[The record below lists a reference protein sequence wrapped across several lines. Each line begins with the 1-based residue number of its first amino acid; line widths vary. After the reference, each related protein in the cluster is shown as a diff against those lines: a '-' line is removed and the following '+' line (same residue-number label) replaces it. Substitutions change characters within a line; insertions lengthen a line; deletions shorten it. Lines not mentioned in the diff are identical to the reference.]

1 MRDDS
6 HDGRPDVSRSGADIH
21 PDDFVYHLYRGSGAL
36 LEDRILDA
44 KEELERALYVQ
55 PQDAKSQDLLAGVYF
70 RLGVYPRAIEL
81 WERLVAAYP
90 RDATLRVNL
99 ALALFKT
106 GQSDEA
112 LANVHAALK
121 IQPDHER
128 AWGYLGLIHWRS
140 SRIEQARDAFLR
152 GGQAAMARRMEEMIV
167 QNSTEG
173 PTSSVFGALVA
184 PSVVADEETTTA
196 VEGAVLDVLEPAALE
211 DHGARFDVSARG
223 DLDVVCDTGLVV
235 KLEGLTGIRAGS
247 PSTPLMRVTRG
258 QTRDIALGGEHPMVR
273 FEGAVHAVAL
283 GDTGARF
290 VVIAVG
296 ERPLLVR
303 ESLLFA
309 FDAALTYECGT
320 MRVIDVETE
329 VVRLEGRGQVVVRAP
344 ATLAQIDAKS
354 DVDVLVDPARLLGW
368 HGRFV
373 PIADP
378 SARPPLRLVLRGD
391 GSVLLG

>member
-1 MRDDS
+1 MRDDT
-6 HDGRPDVSRSGADIH
+6 HDGRQDASRSGADIH

-106 GQSDEA
+106 GQTDEA

-140 SRIEQARDAFLR
+140 QRIEQARDAFLR
-152 GGQAAMARRMEEMIV
+152 GGQAAMARRMEEMIG
-167 QNSTEG
+167 QTTIEG
-173 PTSSVFGALVA
+173 PTSSAFGALVA
-184 PSVVADEETTTA
+184 PSVAEVEEAVQADTLVKADLVSPT
-196 VEGAVLDVLEPAALE
+196 G
-211 DHGARFDVSARG
+211 RFEVNARG
-223 DLDVVCDTGLVV
+223 DLEIEAALGVIVRLA
-235 KLEGLTGIRAGS
+235 GLTGIRTAA
-247 PSTPLMRVTRG
+247 PSEPQLRVVRG
-258 QTRDIALGGEHPMVR
+258 QTMNAPLGGETPMRR
-273 FEGAVHAVAL
+273 FEGHVHAVAL
-283 GDTGARF
+283 GEPNVRF
-290 VVIAVG
+290 VVATVAD
-296 ERPLLVR
+296 RPLLVR

-309 FDAALTYECGT
+309 FDAQLSYECGT
-320 MRVIDVETE
+320 MRVLDVETE
-329 VVRLEGRGQVVVRAP
+329 IVRLEGRGQVVLCAP
-344 ATLAQIDAKS
+344 ATLAYIEATS
-354 DVDVLVDPARLLGW
+354 DLDVLVDPTRLLGW

-378 SARPPLRLVLRGD
+378 HAQAPLRLVLRGD

>member
-1 MRDDS
+1 MGNEA
-6 HDGRPDVSRSGADIH
+6 HEGRSDVGRSGADVH

-44 KEELERALYVQ
+44 KEELERALSVQ

-128 AWGYLGLIHWRS
+128 AWGYLGLIHWRAQ
-140 SRIEQARDAFLR
+140 RIEQARDAFLR
-152 GGQAAMARRMEEMIV
+152 GGQAAMARRMEEMIGQSSV
-167 QNSTEG
+167 EG
-173 PTSSVFGALVA
+173 PTSSAFGALVSPRA
-184 PSVVADEETTTA
+184 EDVDAVADAPPEA
-196 VEGAVLDVLEPAALE
+196 AALDPLE
-211 DHGARFDVSARG
+211 GRFEVSARG
-223 DLDVVCDTGLVV
+223 DLDVRSATGLVV
-235 KLEGLTGIRAGS
+235 RLADLTGIRTSG
-247 PSTPLMRVTRG
+247 PSRPLPRLVRG
-258 QTRDIALGGEHPMVR
+258 QDSGSVLGSDAPMHRFEGDVHAIALGAE
-273 FEGAVHAVAL
+273 
-283 GDTGARF
+283 GARF
-290 VVIAVG
+290 VVVEVT

-303 ESLLFA
+303 EAVLFA
-309 FDAALTYECGT
+309 FDAALAYDCGT
-320 MRVIDVETE
+320 LRVVDVETD
-329 VVRLEGRGQVVVRAP
+329 VVRLEGRGRVVLRAP
-344 ATLAQIDAKS
+344 ATLASIECTS
-354 DVDVLVDPARLLGW
+354 DQDVLVDPRRLLGW

-378 SARPPLRLVLRGD
+378 GARAPLRLVLRGD

>member
-1 MRDDS
+1 MRDDT
-6 HDGRPDVSRSGADIH
+6 HDGRPDSARGGADIH

-44 KEELERALYVQ
+44 KEELERALSVQ

-106 GQSDEA
+106 GQTDEA

-152 GGQAAMARRMEEMIV
+152 GGQAAMARRMEEMIG
-167 QNSTEG
+167 QTSIEG
-173 PTSSVFGALVA
+173 PTSSAFGALVA
-184 PSVVADEETTTA
+184 PSTSE
-196 VEGAVLDVLEPAALE
+196 VEAAVLHDRPEESSLTALVS
-211 DHGARFDVSARG
+211 RFEVNERG
-223 DLDVVCDTGLVV
+223 DLDIEADAGVVVRLQ
-235 KLEGLTGIRAGS
+235 GLTGIRAAG
-247 PSTPLMRVTRG
+247 PSEPVMRVVRG
-258 QTRDIALGGEHPMVR
+258 QVLGEPLGGETPFHRFTGRVRGIALGEPAVR
-273 FEGAVHAVAL
+273 I
-283 GDTGARF
+283 
-290 VVIAVG
+290 VVVSVKDK
-296 ERPLLVR
+296 PLLVR
-303 ESLLFA
+303 ESVLFA
-309 FDAALTYECGT
+309 FDGALAHECGT
-320 MRVIDVETE
+320 MRLMDVETA
-329 VVRLEGRGQVVVRAP
+329 VVRLEGRGQVALMAP
-344 ATLAQIDAKS
+344 ATLAFIEATS
-354 DVDVLVDPARLLGW
+354 DLDVLVQPERLLGW

-378 SARPPLRLVLRGD
+378 GARAPLRLVLRGD

>member
-1 MRDDS
+1 MRDET
-6 HDGRPDVSRSGADIH
+6 HEGRSDASRGGAEIH

-44 KEELERALYVQ
+44 KEELERALSVQ

-106 GQSDEA
+106 GQTDEA

-140 SRIEQARDAFLR
+140 QRIEQARDAFLR
-152 GGQAAMARRMEEMIV
+152 GGQAAMARRMEEMIGQTV
-167 QNSTEG
+167 IEG
-173 PTSSVFGALVA
+173 PTSSAFGALVA
-184 PSVVADEETTTA
+184 PSASE
-196 VEGAVLDVLEPAALE
+196 VEAAVLHERPESSQLVQIPI
-211 DHGARFDVSARG
+211 RYDVSARG
-223 DLDVVCDTGLVV
+223 DLEVESEYGLIVR
-235 KLEGLTGIRAGS
+235 LAGLTGIRAAGQS
-247 PSTPLMRVTRG
+247 EPVLRVVRG
-258 QTRDIALGGEHPMVR
+258 QTMSEPIGGETPMHRFDGRVR
-273 FEGAVHAVAL
+273 AVAL
-283 GDTGARF
+283 GDTSARF
-290 VVIAVG
+290 VVAEVT

-303 ESLLFA
+303 ESVLFA
-309 FDAALTYECGT
+309 FDGGLRYECGT
-320 MRVIDVETE
+320 LRVLDVETE
-329 VVRLEGRGQVVVRAP
+329 IVRLEGVGKVVLRAP
-344 ATLAQIDAKS
+344 ATLAFIEATN
-354 DVDVLVDPARLLGW
+354 DVDVLVDPERLLGW

-378 SARPPLRLVLRGD
+378 GARAPLRLVLRGD